1 MPKTALNKKPTIYLA
16 LPLMDEL
23 EHISNL
29 LESVALQSYQQVK
42 VVACVNHPE
51 IWRSQPV
58 KSNLIRRNEATLSL
72 LQKKA
77 DERLTV
83 IDRCSMGRGWNS
95 RHFGVG
101 WARKTIMDHIS
112 KFAGEDDIIVSM
124 DGDTRFSPGYFEEI
138 VRAFANYPQIKGLT
152 IPYYHPLPEDD
163 PAAARAILRYEIY
176 MRHYALNMLR
186 IGNPYAFTAIGSA
199 MACTVKSY
207 RDIGGITPHKSG
219 EDFYFVQKL
228 RKYGSLLIW
237 LDQKVYPAARF
248 SDRVFFGTGPAMIRG
263 AGGDWSGYPV
273 YPYQFFDEIKTTFD
287 GFAALFYEDIQLP
300 MSHFL
305 KEKFGEDF
313 WAPLRKNAKTADR
326 FVKACHDKVD
336 GLRIL
341 QYLKW
346 RNEKE
351 AARDEENLKTFL
363 MRFLGE
369 DEMAKDICSC
379 TLDFEQ
385 NSIEELNRIRDYLTQ
400 KEDEWRKQV
409 AILR

>member
-1 MPKTALNKKPTIYLA
+1 MESKPSIYLA
-16 LPLMDEL
+16 LPLLDEL
-23 EHISNL
+23 EHISDL
-29 LESVALQSYQQVK
+29 FACIAQQSYQDVV

-51 IWRSQPV
+51 IWRSQPA
-58 KSNLIRRNEATLSL
+58 KSDLIRRNEATLSL
-72 LQKKA
+72 LQEKEN
-77 DERLTV
+77 ERLKV

-112 KFAGEDDIIVSM
+112 KIADEDDIILSM
-124 DGDTRFSPGYFEEI
+124 DGDTYFDPGYLEEI
-138 VRAFANYPQIKGLT
+138 VKAFNNNPYIKAIT
-152 IPYYHPLPEDD
+152 IPYYHPIPTGSE
-163 PAAARAILRYEIY
+163 AAARAILRYEIY

-186 IGNPYAFTAIGSA
+186 IANPYAFAALGSA
-199 MACTVKSY
+199 IACTVKSY
-207 RDIGGITPHKSG
+207 RSIGGITPHKSG

-237 LDQKVYPAARF
+237 LDEKVYPAARF

-263 AGGDWSGYPV
+263 SSGDWSGYPL
-273 YPYQFFDEIKTTFD
+273 YPYQFFDEIKATFD
-287 GFAALFYEDIQLP
+287 GFEALFHEEIQLP

-313 WAPLRKNAKTADR
+313 WSPLRKNAKSADR

-346 RNEKE
+346 RNEHVVDN
-351 AARDEENLKTFL
+351 DEENFKAFL
-363 MRFLGE
+363 MRFYGADEFVKDTCGE
-369 DEMAKDICSC
+369 G
-379 TLDFEQ
+379 LDFEQ
-385 NSIEELNRIRDYLTQ
+385 NSIEELNRIRDFLTQ

-409 AILR
+409 MILR